1 MKQHAG
7 QIKQLTEGHIPTLL
21 VKLAIPVILTSFVQ
35 MSYNLVDMALLGTLG
50 SQVVSGVGTAFY
62 IVWVGR
68 SLVFFTK
75 IGGEVNIAQ
84 SIGRGEMQE
93 ALHYVRNANTSAF
106 FIAILFGIFTH
117 FFSPQIIHLFG
128 IENSLINE
136 SAVKYLS
143 IVALGMPLSFTN
155 LSLTGL
161 YNGIG
166 NTKIPLIVTSIG
178 LGINLILDPCLI
190 LGWGF
195 FPKWGVAGAA
205 WATVIS
211 QGIVFFTFLLILYR
225 KNPFPTRFYFLPLH
239 KIHFHFKYLKN
250 ILKVG
255 GPISLQS
262 LFLASVTMIMAK
274 IVVDAAGGDGRPVA
288 VQSIGAQIEALSWM
302 TASGFATALGS
313 FTGQNFGANNW
324 LRIRKG
330 FFTALRM
337 GLIFGLLSTY
347 LFIFHGDFIFSL
359 FISKAE
365 VNIHNLGIVYL
376 LILSISQ
383 AFMCLEIISSGAFN
397 GIGRSVPVA
406 MTSMSMNAARVPLAI
421 VFTGTLAWILPQ
433 FSSYIPESLV
443 PITGVW
449 WSYNITSILKG
460 IILFSW
466 FFLILKK
473 RKKWH

>member
-1 MKQHAG
+1 MA
-7 QIKQLTEGHIPTLL
+7 QIKQLTQGHIPSQL

-50 SQVVSGVGTAFY
+50 SEVVSGVGTAFY
-62 IVWVGR
+62 IIWVGR
-68 SLVFFTK
+68 STIFFTK

-84 SIGRGEMQE
+84 SIGRQQTQE
-93 ALHYVRNANTSAF
+93 AIHYIRNANTSAF
-106 FIAILFGIFTH
+106 LIASVFALFTY
-117 FFSPQIIHLFG
+117 FFSPQIIGLFG
-128 IENSLINE
+128 IENLLINE
-136 SAVKYLS
+136 SATKYLS
-143 IVALGMPLSFTN
+143 IVAMGMPFAFTN

-178 LGINLILDPCLI
+178 LGINVILDPCLI
-190 LGWGF
+190 LGWGP
-195 FPKWGVAGAA
+195 FPKWGVQGAA

-211 QGIVFFTFLLILYR
+211 QFIVFSTFQLILYF
-225 KNPFPTRFYFLPLH
+225 KKPFSTRLYFLPLH
-239 KIHFHFKYLKN
+239 KLHFNMKYLNAIFK
-250 ILKVG
+250 IG
-255 GPISLQS
+255 GPLSLQS

-274 IVVDAAGGDGRPVA
+274 IVVEAAYGDGRPIA

-324 LRIRKG
+324 MRIRKG
-330 FFTALRM
+330 FYTALKM
-337 GLIFGLLSTY
+337 GLVFGLVSTY

-359 FISKAE
+359 FISKQE
-365 VNIHNLGIVYL
+365 TNIHSLGIVYL

-383 AFMCLEIISSGAFN
+383 IFMCLEIISSGAFN
-397 GIGRSVPVA
+397 GIGKSVPVA
-406 MTSMSMNAARVPLAI
+406 GTSISMNASRIPLAI
-421 VFTGTLAWILPQ
+421 LFTGTLAWMLPE
-433 FSSYIPESLV
+433 FAEYIPENLV

-460 IILFSW
+460 LILFSW
-466 FFLILKK
+466 FLFILKK
-473 RKKWH
+473 HKP

>member
-1 MKQHAG
+1 MAQV
-7 QIKQLTEGHIPTLL
+7 KQLTQGNIPSQL

-50 SQVVSGVGTAFY
+50 SQVVSGAGTAFY
-62 IVWVGR
+62 IVWLGR

-75 IGGEVNIAQ
+75 IGGEVKIAQ
-84 SIGRGEMQE
+84 SIGGGQMSE
-93 ALHYVRNANTSAF
+93 ALNYIRNANTSAF
-106 FIAILFGIFTH
+106 FIALFFSVFTYL
-117 FFSPQIIHLFG
+117 FSPQIIHLFG
-128 IENSLINE
+128 IENQVTNA
-136 SAVKYLS
+136 SAIKYLS
-143 IVALGMPLSFTN
+143 IVALGMPFSFTN

-178 LGINLILDPCLI
+178 LGINLVLDPFFI

-211 QGIVFFTFLLILYR
+211 QAIVFFIFLLILYQ
-225 KNPFPTRFYFLPLH
+225 KSPFSTRFYFLPLH
-239 KIHFHFKYLKN
+239 EIHYHFKYLKN

-262 LFLASVTMIMAK
+262 LFLASITMIMAK
-274 IVVDAAGGDGRPVA
+274 IVVDAANGDGRPLA

-330 FFTALRM
+330 FFTALKM
-337 GLIFGLLSTY
+337 GLIFGFLSTY
-347 LFIFHGDFIFSL
+347 LFIFHGDFIFNL
-359 FISKAE
+359 FISNLE
-365 VNIHNLGIVYL
+365 VNIHNLGVVYL

-383 AFMCLEIISSGAFN
+383 VFMCLEIISSGAFN
-397 GIGRSVPVA
+397 GIGKSVPVA
-406 MTSMSMNAARVPLAI
+406 ATSISMNASRVPLA
-421 VFTGTLAWILPQ
+421 VLFTGTLAWILPK
-433 FSSYIPESLV
+433 FSTYIPESLV

-460 IILFSW
+460 AILFSW
-466 FFLILKK
+466 FLFLLKRQQK
-473 RKKWH
+473 